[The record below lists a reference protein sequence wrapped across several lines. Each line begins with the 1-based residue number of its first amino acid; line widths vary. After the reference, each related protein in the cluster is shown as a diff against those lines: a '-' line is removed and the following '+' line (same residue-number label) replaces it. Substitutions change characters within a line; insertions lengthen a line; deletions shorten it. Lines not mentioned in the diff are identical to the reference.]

1 MRRLFQAVLIAV
13 FWLMSVVPGA
23 AAQDQRGLD
32 VVIIAD
38 TSGPLLDQID
48 QLCQNFTRDVNA
60 LKQRGFDL
68 QVTILAV
75 AKPYA
80 CAQSAVNALP
90 GSTVA
95 SDNDWGAA
103 LVDAAA
109 QIVWRPNTVRMLI
122 PFSNRGPALGDP
134 VDDPGA
140 DRDAIA
146 RAIRAAQA
154 KQIVVSPVLGPS
166 DRTTQPE
173 DRARLEKLAAD
184 LATATGGQL
193 ALLPIGAKDPST
205 DIFRLIGRA
214 AEQAE
219 AAPMLSIPGAVRT
232 LTCRRDFTK
241 CLTLDPSL
249 LLTNLVIAAAFTLI
263 AGFASGL
270 LSDSL
275 ALRRTTPRQPDDV
288 GIDMGR
294 LERTRGKLRGAIG
307 RTADR
312 AGGAVRALS
321 APGTWQRGTPF
332 VRRLLSAGLFIVIVG
347 LSALFAA
354 FADPVFQPGTPRSI
368 AIYLSLFAAIGLIG
382 LIYARAQ
389 VARARALGHEA
400 GARMRPLSLLV
411 IFVGAVVSRWL
422 NYLPGL
428 LIAIPAGYALTAL
441 KPPADNA
448 DKPVDDSKAREVAH
462 RRIVSAGL
470 LAVLLTG
477 LLAWLLAIPLDLLIG
492 SVLAQPES
500 SVVAIGLNGL
510 GVIESVLLTIYVIA
524 LLLVLFALTPLRP
537 AAGHWLFRGSR
548 LVWGLAFG
556 LTAFIVLQTMIN
568 PRLAGLDAFDNP
580 VVLVLGLLLALL
592 SGAALTVWLSVN
604 ERQISQDMP
613 LNKGIVFS
621 VVVLLAGWF
630 ALGACGLLAVLSRR
644 VDLSTVLLVAAIVV
658 VAALIV
664 GAALRL
670 RAKA

>member
-1 MRRLFQAVLIAV
+1 MRRPIQVILIAV
-13 FWLMSVVPGA
+13 CWLMAVVPSA

-80 CAQSAVNALP
+80 CAQSAINALP

-103 LVDAAA
+103 LADAAN
-109 QIVWRPNTVRMLI
+109 QVVWRANTVRVLI

-140 DRDAIA
+140 DRDVIA

-154 KQIVVSPVLGPS
+154 RQIIVSPVLGPS
-166 DRTTQPE
+166 DRTTQPQ
-173 DRARLEKLAAD
+173 DRSRLEKLAAD
-184 LATATGGQL
+184 LAAATGGQMT
-193 ALLPIGAKDPST
+193 LLPVGAKDPSI

-214 AEQAE
+214 AEQAQT
-219 AAPMLSIPGAVRT
+219 APMLSIPGAVRT

-241 CLTLDPSL
+241 CLTVEPSL
-249 LLTNLVIAAAFTLI
+249 LLTNLVIAAVFTLI
-263 AGFASGL
+263 AGFAADL
-270 LSDSL
+270 LGTSWRL
-275 ALRRTTPRQPDDV
+275 LRTTPRRSDEGLDV
-288 GIDMGR
+288 GR
-294 LERTRGKLRGAIG
+294 LERVRGRLGSAISQ
-307 RTADR
+307 TADR
-312 AGGAVRALS
+312 AAGAARTLS

-332 VRRLLSAGLFIVIVG
+332 VRRLLSAGLFIIVVG

-354 FADPVFQPGTPRSI
+354 FVDPVFQPGTPRSV

-400 GARMRPLSLLV
+400 GVQVRPMSLLV
-411 IFVGAVVSRWL
+411 IFISAVISRWL
-422 NYLPGL
+422 NFLPGL
-428 LIAIPAGYALTAL
+428 IIVVPAGYALTAL
-441 KPPADNA
+441 KPPADGAA
-448 DKPVDDSKAREVAH
+448 DAPPDPRLREIAQ

-477 LLAWLLAIPLDLLIG
+477 LLAWLLAVPIDLLIG

-500 SVVAIGLNGL
+500 NVIAIGLSGL
-510 GVIESVLLTIYVIA
+510 GVIESVLLTIYVVA
-524 LLLVLFALTPLRP
+524 LLLVMFALTPLRL

-548 LVWGLAFG
+548 VVWGLAFG
-556 LTAFIVLQTMIN
+556 LTTFIALQTMIN

-580 VVLVLGLLLALL
+580 VVLGLGLLLALL
-592 SGAALTVWLSVN
+592 SGAALMVWLSVN
-604 ERQISQDMP
+604 ERQMSQAAP
-613 LNKGIVFS
+613 INKSTVFG
-621 VVVLLAGWF
+621 VMVLLASWF
-630 ALGACGLLAVLSRR
+630 ALGACGLLAVVSRR
-644 VDLSTVLLVAAIVV
+644 VDLSAVLLVAAIVV
-658 VAALIV
+658 VAALIL

-670 RAKA
+670 RART